1 MTHQKLPIEKLR
13 QLGERLFV
21 KAGQIIFHEGQ
32 PDTRMLLIESGTVNI
47 GSPTQSGGR
56 LSFNVLSRG
65 DIFGEVSMIDEGPRT
80 AEAIAVTDVV
90 LVSLSKSQYCAA
102 FGSDAEAWKSLSK
115 LLAMRIRWIN
125 DHSEHS
131 PLLSSK
137 SLVMS
142 KVLLLDTQRDNTWV
156 KANQQTL
163 ASASGITREHTN
175 RVLQD
180 LKTDGL
186 IELRRGGY
194 RITSYAAMTKALEN
208 QVS

>member
-1 MTHQKLPIEKLR
+1 MTHPKLPTEKLR

-21 KAGQIIFHEGQ
+21 RAGQIIFHEGQ
-32 PDTRMLLIESGTVNI
+32 ADSRMLLIESGTVNI
-47 GSPTQSGGR
+47 GSQTLSGGR

-65 DIFGEVSMIDEGPRT
+65 DIFGEVSMIDGGPRT
-80 AEAIAVTDVV
+80 AEAIAVSDVV
-90 LVSLSKSQYCAA
+90 LITLSKSQYCAA
-102 FGSDAEAWKSLSK
+102 FSSDTEAWQSLSY

-137 SLVMS
+137 SRVMS
-142 KVLLLDTQRDNTWV
+142 KVLLLDAQRDNTWV

-175 RVLQD
+175 RVLQE
-180 LKTDGL
+180 LKVEGL

-194 RITSYAAMTKALEN
+194 RIISYAAMIKSLEN
-208 QVS
+208 QVR